1 MLLDTAD
8 FTPVLLHR
16 TEDLSR
22 CWRMLFYRPK
32 KFDLMMVWPTP
43 YLDEVLDG
51 FRDGLHRPLEV
62 GHVVSCLALLMNDHQ
77 SGDL

>member
-1 MLLDTAD
+1 
-8 FTPVLLHR
+8 
-16 TEDLSR
+16 
-22 CWRMLFYRPK
+22 
-32 KFDLMMVWPTP
+32 MMVWPTP